1 MSSHFLRKSLN
12 FASDGFKNTWY
23 DHDEH
28 KKTVR
33 AVRIISTTDYTNF
46 SLLFILSWHCF
57 QYETIRR
64 KDYFDIIFLFHKWY
78 VIQSATK
85 ATKSNP
91 RAQTRCIQ
99 TGSVFDIWQMSRSRV
114 ATRSKSI
121 YHSEQLE
128 SYDKLV
134 FPTANQKKK
143 SAYF

>member
-12 FASDGFKNTWY
+12 FASDGLLDMTMMNIRKRSEQLELFLQQ
-23 DHDEH
+23 
-28 KKTVR
+28 
-33 AVRIISTTDYTNF
+33 IIPTF
-46 SLLFILSWHCF
+46 HLLFILSLHCF

-64 KDYFDIIFLFHKWY
+64 KDYFDIIFLFHKCY

-134 FPTANQKKK
+134 FPTAKKNLLIFK
-143 SAYF
+143 